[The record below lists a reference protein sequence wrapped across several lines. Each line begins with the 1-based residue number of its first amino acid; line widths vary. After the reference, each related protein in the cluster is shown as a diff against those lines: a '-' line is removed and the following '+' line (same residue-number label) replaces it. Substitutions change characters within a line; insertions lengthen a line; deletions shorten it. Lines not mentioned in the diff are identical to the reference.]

1 MQIIDE
7 EPMTVRRAS
16 ADPGLYAVFGQPI
29 THSLS
34 PRIHAAFARDLSI
47 AMDYRAIEASADE
60 FVGALA
66 AFADRGGCGAN
77 VTLPLKQLAARLCL
91 TVSERARQADSV
103 NTLVRRG
110 EGWHGESTD
119 GVGLIRDITG
129 RHGLYVRGRR
139 TLLLG
144 AGGAA
149 RAVAFALLDA
159 GISELTIANR
169 TPERADALADAIGR
183 PEGVHTRYWSDLGQW
198 GAFDLIINAT
208 SAGHGRMSLAL
219 PPSLLAPRAICYDLS
234 YGHASFGF
242 LAWARSAGASQAI
255 DGLGMLVEQAA
266 GAFEIWHGRR
276 PETDA
281 VYAELRSY
289 LPGDSED

>member
-1 MQIIDE
+1 
-7 EPMTVRRAS
+7 
-16 ADPGLYAVFGQPI
+16 
-29 THSLS
+29 
-34 PRIHAAFARDLSI
+34 
-47 AMDYRAIEASADE
+47 
-60 FVGALA
+60 
-66 AFADRGGCGAN
+66 
-77 VTLPLKQLAARLCL
+77 LKQLAARLCL
-91 TVSERARQADSV
+91 SVSERARQADSV

-169 TPERADALADAIGR
+169 TPERADALADAIGK
-183 PEGVHTRYWSDLGQW
+183 PEDVHTRYWSDLGQW
-198 GAFDLIINAT
+198 GSFDLIVNAT

-219 PPSLLAPRAICYDLS
+219 PPSLLAPRAVCYDLS
-234 YGHASFGF
+234 YGRASFGF
-242 LAWARSAGASQAI
+242 LAWARSAGAGHAV

-266 GAFEIWHGRR
+266 EAFEIWHGRR

-281 VYAELRSY
+281 IYAELRAY
-289 LPGDSED
+289 LPGDAED

>member
-1 MQIIDE
+1 MQIIE
-7 EPMTVRRAS
+7 EKS
-16 ADPGLYAVFGQPI
+16 ADLIDTQGGPGRYAVFGKPI
-29 THSLS
+29 AHSLS
-34 PRIHAAFARDLSI
+34 PRIHAAFSRQLSI
-47 AMDYRAIEASADE
+47 PLEYQAIEASAEE

-66 AFADRGGCGAN
+66 TFAAAGGRGAN
-77 VTLPLKQLAARLCL
+77 VTLPLKQHAARLCL
-91 TVSERARQADSV
+91 SVSERARQADSV

-119 GVGLIRDITG
+119 GAGLVRDITG

-159 GISELTIANR
+159 GVSELTISNR
-169 TPERADALADAIGR
+169 TPEHADTLADAIGQ
-183 PEGVHTRYWSDLGQW
+183 PERVQTRYWTDLGNW
-198 GAFDLIINAT
+198 GGFDLVINAT
-208 SAGHGRMSLAL
+208 SAGHSNQSLGL
-219 PPSLLAPRAICYDLS
+219 PASLLAARAICYDLS
-234 YGHASFGF
+234 YGKASFGF
-242 LAWARSAGASQAI
+242 LAWARSVGAEHAI

-266 GAFEIWHGRR
+266 EAFDIWHGQR

-281 VYAELRSY
+281 IFAELRAY
-289 LPGDSED
+289 LPGDAED